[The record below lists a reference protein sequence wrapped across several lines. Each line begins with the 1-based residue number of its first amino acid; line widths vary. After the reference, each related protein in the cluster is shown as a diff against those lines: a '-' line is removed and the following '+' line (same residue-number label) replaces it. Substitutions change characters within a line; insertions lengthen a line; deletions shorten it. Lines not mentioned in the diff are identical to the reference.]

1 MKENDCVQVK
11 LDAWKTRIEVMEVEI
26 TGISDKTYCEVL
38 TRLFNNQREHKQ
50 SILELI
56 NYYGN
61 NRITLMINLSNYR
74 EHSYNSKEEDIEHI
88 IDWVKSMCFYEDGI
102 KVEWDCT
109 DKETQPLPFFSITR
123 YRYEARARGRLKRI
137 ESELLRDLFAFLAS
151 PELFFH

>member
-1 MKENDCVQVK
+1 MKENDYVQVK

-102 KVEWDCT
+102 KVEYTLGNGYVWNIDEYRSKIEYFNE
-109 DKETQPLPFFSITR
+109 KEEYIYNFI
-123 YRYEARARGRLKRI
+123 RG
-137 ESELLRDLFAFLAS
+137 EE
-151 PELFFH
+151 

>member
-1 MKENDCVQVK
+1 MKENDYVQVK

-102 KVEWDCT
+102 KVEYTLGNGYVWNIDEYRSKIEYFN
-109 DKETQPLPFFSITR
+109 DKEEYIYNFI
-123 YRYEARARGRLKRI
+123 RG
-137 ESELLRDLFAFLAS
+137 EE
-151 PELFFH
+151 

>member
-1 MKENDCVQVK
+1 MKENDYVQVK

-88 IDWVKSMCFYEDGI
+88 VDWVKSMCFYEDGI
-102 KVEWDCT
+102 KVEYTLGNGYVWNIDEYRSKIEYFNE
-109 DKETQPLPFFSITR
+109 KEEYIYNFI
-123 YRYEARARGRLKRI
+123 RG
-137 ESELLRDLFAFLAS
+137 EE
-151 PELFFH
+151 